1 MAAAK
6 AGGTLRLPLAPT
18 SASQDFDRRLPAGG
32 LLIACEWEHGF
43 RWRND
48 PMGFD
53 ELEWVREVID
63 QWLST
68 NGSLIGIVVA
78 LLLALGSLLVAR

>member
-1 MAAAK
+1 
-6 AGGTLRLPLAPT
+6 
-18 SASQDFDRRLPAGG
+18 
-32 LLIACEWEHGF
+32 
-43 RWRND
+43 
-48 PMGFD
+48 MGFD